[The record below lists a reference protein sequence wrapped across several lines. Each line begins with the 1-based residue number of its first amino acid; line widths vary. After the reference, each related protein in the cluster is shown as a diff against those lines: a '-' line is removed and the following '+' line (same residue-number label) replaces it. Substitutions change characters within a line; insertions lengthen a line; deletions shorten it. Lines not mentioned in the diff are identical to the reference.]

1 MIVAPH
7 ADDEVLGCGALIAL
21 ASALGVE
28 VTVLVITK
36 GDSSLFTAEQTRA
49 IRAEM
54 AAAHKVLGVGNAI
67 CLDLPAPLLDTL
79 PEHEVIDRLTDVITT
94 IRPTTL
100 MMPHAGDPHADHN
113 VVSRAV
119 LVATRPR
126 PGQPVRSLLEYET
139 PSETE
144 WSAPDSSHWFIPNV
158 YIDVSDHMSAKV
170 EALACYASQIRA
182 FPHPRSCAG
191 LCGWSGSRR
200 GISIGADF
208 RYRRSLLGESGPIS
222 AITPSSAGILTGPN
236 ARTLIR

>member
-182 FPHPRSCAG
+182 FPHPRSPEYLAALAHVRGCAVGVAAAEAFRLVRTSATGVLCLGNPG
-191 LCGWSGSRR
+191 L
-200 GISIGADF
+200 
-208 RYRRSLLGESGPIS
+208 SLL
-222 AITPSSAGILTGPN
+222 
-236 ARTLIR
+236 